1 MPRRYCGSCRGDLHA
16 DDGHSECVSCLGK
29 AHADAASLASLRT
42 RIAFFS
48 ENDPAPR
55 ALPFSSSQGPVR
67 KKQRGRGFQRL
78 VESELTPAQIPRAS
92 FSPHRELSPVLFIQ
106 PDQRPSASVSDLV
119 SFGGSDDELADD
131 SMSLVASGAEELCG
145 SVTDPAPSG
154 LPAPSAAKAGM
165 DAELFRVLSKAVEE
179 LGLEWSPPEEPSRSR
194 LDEWFLPG
202 RRQAPQQRPSP
213 FFPEVHDELTR
224 SWRSPY
230 SARLRT
236 SASSALTTVDGA
248 EEKGYE
254 RMPQLDE
261 SVAAHLC
268 PPTAIGW
275 KAKASHPSK
284 PCRTTSALAGR
295 SYASAGQAAS
305 ALHSMAVL
313 QVYQAKL
320 LSAIDESE
328 PDPATLRELRS
339 ATDLALRATKT
350 TAQAIG
356 RSMASLVV
364 LERHLWLTLTEI
376 KDADRVSFLD
386 APISPSGLFGPA
398 VKGFA
403 ERFTEA
409 QKASQAMRHF
419 LPKRSSPAA
428 AQSRPRTAPTQQS
441 AKPAPA
447 VYAPQ
452 PARTQQP
459 RGRSHSARR
468 HPPPTRQGPRLKI
481 ALDPVRPAS
490 SWSAGQEEE
499 RVESRHG
506 RTAHQKAS
514 HGKPLGT
521 PFFSGCRGNC
531 VCCYRVRTSDHAT
544 VRCDS
549 GKNKTQTFS
558 KESNFLL
565 PSLTSALP
573 PCSRPLEFIQPL
585 ATRAEAWQA
594 IPGVSEWV
602 MGIIKRGYSL
612 QFARRPPR
620 FSGVVSTSVQGENAR
635 VLRSEVMTLLEKG
648 AIEMVSPALSES
660 GFYSRYFLVPKKD
673 GGLRPILD
681 LRRLNH
687 ALMRRPFR
695 MITLKQILSQI
706 CTEDWFCSLDLKD
719 AYFHIQIAPHHRRFL
734 RFAFEGVAYQ
744 YTVLP
749 FGLSLAPRTFTKC
762 MDAALSPLR
771 QMGIRILNYLDDW
784 LILAQSEVELLSHRT
799 LILSHLERLG
809 LRVNFA
815 KSALSPSQRISFLG
829 TVLDSAHMRAVIAP
843 ERALAIQKLA
853 ATFKSDTARP
863 LKVFQR
869 MLGLMAAA
877 SPVLQLGLLR
887 MRPLQRWL
895 KPRVPHNAWR
905 HGRLNIRVNQA
916 CVTALTPWKNPRW
929 MEKGVAMGLVH
940 TRKVVTTD
948 ASNTGWGGA
957 VRRQTD
963 LRPLVEDGERLP
975 HQLLG
980 NASSLSSLPV
990 FPAGPNRTPCADSLR
1005 QHVRGVLY
1013 KSPGRCLLEAP
1024 LYSGR
1029 APSGM
1034 GSAQPALAEGSTPA
1048 GQTEPRSRYVIS
1060 EQCPLRGVDAPSAGG
1075 SEDLEDLWQGRSRPF
1090 RLQRQLSLP
1099 NLLFEGQGCVGPRL
1113 AQPPPLCI
1121 PPDRPASTGRQAYQ
1135 GTGSQGAI
1143 GGPLVE
1149 EPTLVVRAD
1158 SATDSSPLARAPETG
1173 SPLSGERNNMAPSTR
1188 AVGSLHLAAQ
1198 WEPTGFPERVLNTI
1212 SEARAP
1218 STRRLYALKWSV
1230 FSTWCLNRGE
1240 NPSTSELAVV
1250 LSFLQEL
1257 LDKGRSHSTLKV
1269 FVAAIAAFHAPI
1281 AGQSVGRD
1289 NSVVRFLKGA
1299 RRLNPPRPLT
1309 VPTWDLPT
1317 VLRALKGPP
1326 FEPLQSTDLRS
1337 LSLKTALLLALASVK
1352 RVGDL
1357 QALSTSPAC
1366 LEFGPNDSKVVL
1378 KPRHGYVPKVLST
1391 PFRAQVITLSALPPS
1406 EEDRELSLLCPVR
1419 ALRIY
1424 FERSAPFRHTE
1435 QLFVSFGNRTKGHP
1449 VTKQRLSKW
1458 IVDAVMLAYSSLG
1471 LQCPI
1476 GVRAHSTRGIAS
1488 SWAWSS
1494 GVSITEICTA
1504 AGWATP
1510 STFARFYNLDIPALQ
1525 ARVLSA

>member
-16 DDGHSECVSCLGK
+16 DDGHSKCVSCLGK
-29 AHADAASLASLRT
+29 SHADAALAGSDCFHCESISLASLRT

-48 ENDPAPR
+48 ESDPTPR

-67 KKQRGRGFQRL
+67 KKQRGRGSQRL

-92 FSPHRELSPVLFIQ
+92 FSPHREISPVLFVQ

-131 SMSLVASGAEELCG
+131 SMSLVASDAEELWG
-145 SVTDPAPSG
+145 SVTDPALSG

-194 LDEWFLPG
+194 LDEWFLP
-202 RRQAPQQRPSP
+202 
-213 FFPEVHDELTR
+213 
-224 SWRSPY
+224 
-230 SARLRT
+230 
-236 SASSALTTVDGA
+236 ALKKRDMRGCLNWMSQGEGGDPLEEPTVDG
-248 EEKGYE
+248 EG
-254 RMPQLDE
+254 RGHGVGPHQE
-261 SVAAHLC
+261 SCH
-268 PPTAIGW
+268 
-275 KAKASHPSK
+275 
-284 PCRTTSALAGR
+284 
-295 SYASAGQAAS
+295 
-305 ALHSMAVL
+305 
-313 QVYQAKL
+313 
-320 LSAIDESE
+320 D
-328 PDPATLRELRS
+328 
-339 ATDLALRATKT
+339 
-350 TAQAIG
+350 
-356 RSMASLVV
+356 
-364 LERHLWLTLTEI
+364 
-376 KDADRVSFLD
+376 
-386 APISPSGLFGPA
+386 
-398 VKGFA
+398 
-403 ERFTEA
+403 
-409 QKASQAMRHF
+409 
-419 LPKRSSPAA
+419 
-428 AQSRPRTAPTQQS
+428 
-441 AKPAPA
+441 
-447 VYAPQ
+447 
-452 PARTQQP
+452 
-459 RGRSHSARR
+459 
-468 HPPPTRQGPRLKI
+468 
-481 ALDPVRPAS
+481 
-490 SWSAGQEEE
+490 
-499 RVESRHG
+499 
-506 RTAHQKAS
+506 
-514 HGKPLGT
+514 
-521 PFFSGCRGNC
+521 
-531 VCCYRVRTSDHAT
+531 
-544 VRCDS
+544 
-549 GKNKTQTFS
+549 
-558 KESNFLL
+558 
-565 PSLTSALP
+565 
-573 PCSRPLEFIQPL
+573 
-585 ATRAEAWQA
+585 
-594 IPGVSEWV
+594 
-602 MGIIKRGYSL
+602 
-612 QFARRPPR
+612 
-620 FSGVVSTSVQGENAR
+620 
-635 VLRSEVMTLLEKG
+635 
-648 AIEMVSPALSES
+648 
-660 GFYSRYFLVPKKD
+660 
-673 GGLRPILD
+673 
-681 LRRLNH
+681 RRL
-687 ALMRRPFR
+687 
-695 MITLKQILSQI
+695 Q
-706 CTEDWFCSLDLKD
+706 
-719 AYFHIQIAPHHRRFL
+719 HRL
-734 RFAFEGVAYQ
+734 
-744 YTVLP
+744 
-749 FGLSLAPRTFTKC
+749 
-762 MDAALSPLR
+762 
-771 QMGIRILNYLDDW
+771 
-784 LILAQSEVELLSHRT
+784 
-799 LILSHLERLG
+799 
-809 LRVNFA
+809 
-815 KSALSPSQRISFLG
+815 
-829 TVLDSAHMRAVIAP
+829 
-843 ERALAIQKLA
+843 
-853 ATFKSDTARP
+853 
-863 LKVFQR
+863 
-869 MLGLMAAA
+869 
-877 SPVLQLGLLR
+877 
-887 MRPLQRWL
+887 
-895 KPRVPHNAWR
+895 
-905 HGRLNIRVNQA
+905 
-916 CVTALTPWKNPRW
+916 
-929 MEKGVAMGLVH
+929 
-940 TRKVVTTD
+940 
-948 ASNTGWGGA
+948 GGA
-957 VRRQTD
+957 VWRQTD

-1099 NLLFEGQGCVGPRL
+1099 NLLFEGQGRVGPRL

-1198 WEPTGFPERVLNTI
+1198 WEPTGLPERVLNTI

-1240 NPSTSELAVV
+1240 NPSISELAVI

>member
-1 MPRRYCGSCRGDLHA
+1 
-16 DDGHSECVSCLGK
+16 
-29 AHADAASLASLRT
+29 
-42 RIAFFS
+42 
-48 ENDPAPR
+48 
-55 ALPFSSSQGPVR
+55 
-67 KKQRGRGFQRL
+67 
-78 VESELTPAQIPRAS
+78 
-92 FSPHRELSPVLFIQ
+92 
-106 PDQRPSASVSDLV
+106 
-119 SFGGSDDELADD
+119 
-131 SMSLVASGAEELCG
+131 
-145 SVTDPAPSG
+145 
-154 LPAPSAAKAGM
+154 
-165 DAELFRVLSKAVEE
+165 
-179 LGLEWSPPEEPSRSR
+179 
-194 LDEWFLPG
+194 
-202 RRQAPQQRPSP
+202 
-213 FFPEVHDELTR
+213 
-224 SWRSPY
+224 
-230 SARLRT
+230 
-236 SASSALTTVDGA
+236 
-248 EEKGYE
+248 
-254 RMPQLDE
+254 
-261 SVAAHLC
+261 
-268 PPTAIGW
+268 
-275 KAKASHPSK
+275 
-284 PCRTTSALAGR
+284 
-295 SYASAGQAAS
+295 
-305 ALHSMAVL
+305 
-313 QVYQAKL
+313 
-320 LSAIDESE
+320 
-328 PDPATLRELRS
+328 
-339 ATDLALRATKT
+339 
-350 TAQAIG
+350 
-356 RSMASLVV
+356 
-364 LERHLWLTLTEI
+364 
-376 KDADRVSFLD
+376 
-386 APISPSGLFGPA
+386 
-398 VKGFA
+398 
-403 ERFTEA
+403 
-409 QKASQAMRHF
+409 
-419 LPKRSSPAA
+419 
-428 AQSRPRTAPTQQS
+428 
-441 AKPAPA
+441 
-447 VYAPQ
+447 
-452 PARTQQP
+452 
-459 RGRSHSARR
+459 
-468 HPPPTRQGPRLKI
+468 
-481 ALDPVRPAS
+481 
-490 SWSAGQEEE
+490 
-499 RVESRHG
+499 
-506 RTAHQKAS
+506 
-514 HGKPLGT
+514 
-521 PFFSGCRGNC
+521 
-531 VCCYRVRTSDHAT
+531 
-544 VRCDS
+544 
-549 GKNKTQTFS
+549 
-558 KESNFLL
+558 
-565 PSLTSALP
+565 
-573 PCSRPLEFIQPL
+573 
-585 ATRAEAWQA
+585 
-594 IPGVSEWV
+594 

-905 HGRLNIRVNQA
+905 HGRLHIRVNQA

-948 ASNTGWGGA
+948 ASNTGWGALCKGKPTFGHWSKTESGFHINCLEMLA
-957 VRRQTD
+957 VCRACQFFLPD
-963 LRPLVEDGERLP
+963 LIGRHVLIRSDNMSVVSYINHQGGVSSKRLFILAERLLEWA
-975 HQLLG
+975 QLNL
-980 NASSLSSLPV
+980 
-990 FPAGPNRTPCADSLR
+990 RSLR
-1005 QHVRGVLY
+1005 AAHL
-1013 KSPGRCLLEAP
+1013 PGRLNQGAD
-1024 LYSGR
+1024 
-1029 APSGM
+1029 
-1034 GSAQPALAEGSTPA
+1034 
-1048 GQTEPRSRYVIS
+1048 VIS

-1230 FSTWCLNRGE
+1230 FSTWWLNRGE

-1476 GVRAHSTRGIAS
+1476 GVQAHSTRGIAS

>member
-1 MPRRYCGSCRGDLHA
+1 
-16 DDGHSECVSCLGK
+16 
-29 AHADAASLASLRT
+29 
-42 RIAFFS
+42 
-48 ENDPAPR
+48 
-55 ALPFSSSQGPVR
+55 
-67 KKQRGRGFQRL
+67 
-78 VESELTPAQIPRAS
+78 
-92 FSPHRELSPVLFIQ
+92 
-106 PDQRPSASVSDLV
+106 
-119 SFGGSDDELADD
+119 
-131 SMSLVASGAEELCG
+131 
-145 SVTDPAPSG
+145 
-154 LPAPSAAKAGM
+154 
-165 DAELFRVLSKAVEE
+165 
-179 LGLEWSPPEEPSRSR
+179 
-194 LDEWFLPG
+194 
-202 RRQAPQQRPSP
+202 
-213 FFPEVHDELTR
+213 
-224 SWRSPY
+224 
-230 SARLRT
+230 
-236 SASSALTTVDGA
+236 
-248 EEKGYE
+248 
-254 RMPQLDE
+254 
-261 SVAAHLC
+261 
-268 PPTAIGW
+268 
-275 KAKASHPSK
+275 
-284 PCRTTSALAGR
+284 
-295 SYASAGQAAS
+295 
-305 ALHSMAVL
+305 
-313 QVYQAKL
+313 
-320 LSAIDESE
+320 
-328 PDPATLRELRS
+328 
-339 ATDLALRATKT
+339 
-350 TAQAIG
+350 
-356 RSMASLVV
+356 
-364 LERHLWLTLTEI
+364 
-376 KDADRVSFLD
+376 
-386 APISPSGLFGPA
+386 
-398 VKGFA
+398 
-403 ERFTEA
+403 
-409 QKASQAMRHF
+409 
-419 LPKRSSPAA
+419 
-428 AQSRPRTAPTQQS
+428 
-441 AKPAPA
+441 
-447 VYAPQ
+447 
-452 PARTQQP
+452 
-459 RGRSHSARR
+459 
-468 HPPPTRQGPRLKI
+468 
-481 ALDPVRPAS
+481 
-490 SWSAGQEEE
+490 
-499 RVESRHG
+499 
-506 RTAHQKAS
+506 
-514 HGKPLGT
+514 
-521 PFFSGCRGNC
+521 
-531 VCCYRVRTSDHAT
+531 
-544 VRCDS
+544 
-549 GKNKTQTFS
+549 
-558 KESNFLL
+558 
-565 PSLTSALP
+565 
-573 PCSRPLEFIQPL
+573 
-585 ATRAEAWQA
+585 
-594 IPGVSEWV
+594 
-602 MGIIKRGYSL
+602 
-612 QFARRPPR
+612 
-620 FSGVVSTSVQGENAR
+620 
-635 VLRSEVMTLLEKG
+635 
-648 AIEMVSPALSES
+648 MVSPALSES

-815 KSALSPSQRISFLG
+815 KSALSPRQRISFLG
-829 TVLDSAHMRAVIAP
+829 TVLDSAHMRAVMAP

-905 HGRLNIRVNQA
+905 HGRLHIRVNQA

-948 ASNTGWGGA
+948 ASNTGWGALCEGKPTFGHWSKTESGFHINCLEMLA
-957 VRRQTD
+957 V
-963 LRPLVEDGERLP
+963 
-975 HQLLG
+975 
-980 NASSLSSLPV
+980 
-990 FPAGPNRTPCADSLR
+990 C
-1005 QHVRGVLY
+1005 
-1013 KSPGRCLLEAP
+1013 
-1024 LYSGR
+1024 R
-1029 APSGM
+1029 ACQFS
-1034 GSAQPALAEGSTPA
+1034 
-1048 GQTEPRSRYVIS
+1048 
-1060 EQCPLRGVDAPSAGG
+1060 C
-1075 SEDLEDLWQGRSRPF
+1075 
-1090 RLQRQLSLP
+1090 
-1099 NLLFEGQGCVGPRL
+1099 LLFEGQGCVGPRL

-1149 EPTLVVRAD
+1149 EPT
-1158 SATDSSPLARAPETG
+1158 ETG

-1257 LDKGRSHSTLKV
+1257 LDNGRSHSTLKV

-1357 QALSTSPAC
+1357 QVLSTSPAC